1 MSQVSGLTVA
11 GPPPRVRG
19 ILIHLGGQALGF
31 LTEWLVP
38 NQNGSQNGTVQP
50 YGRFP
55 ALSELANHSPL
66 FISLGFDASA
76 AMQIP
81 SQHPQGG

>member
-1 MSQVSGLTVA
+1 MSQVSGLTV
-11 GPPPRVRG
+11 PPPRVRG

-55 ALSELANHSPL
+55 VLSELPNHSPL
-66 FISLGFDASA
+66 LTVCIDPMCVWPSA
-76 AMQIP
+76 
-81 SQHPQGG
+81 